1 MHPSTRHSESISWRR
16 EPPGW
21 NQCVTKVCALIAPR
35 TPCRTPAYLGTLHGF
50 TRRFCY
56 GVSIIRIV
64 SHDHHNISP
73 ISVHPISAI
82 VCHCPIRTHR
92 MGDARRTDRFRRQ
105 RNLTNRIVLR
115 PHSRAGTQ
123 GWGARR
129 ARVKRLH
136 LDRCTSCRGLEVA
149 WLGG

>member
-1 MHPSTRHSESISWRR
+1 MEPVRDEGLRPYSPAHPMPH
-16 EPPGW
+16 PY
-21 NQCVTKVCALIAPR
+21 
-35 TPCRTPAYLGTLHGF
+35 RTPAYLGTLHGF

-56 GVSIIRIV
+56 GVSIFIRIV

-115 PHSRAGTQ
+115 PPTPGPGRKGGGRAGRGSNVFTSID
-123 GWGARR
+123 
-129 ARVKRLH
+129 ARVV
-136 LDRCTSCRGLEVA
+136 EA
-149 WLGG
+149 WR